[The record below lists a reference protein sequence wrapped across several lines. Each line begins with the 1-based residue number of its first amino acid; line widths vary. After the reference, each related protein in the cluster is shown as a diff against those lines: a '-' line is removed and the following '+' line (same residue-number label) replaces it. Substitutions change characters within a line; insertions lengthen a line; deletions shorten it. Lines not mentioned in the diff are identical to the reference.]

1 MAESR
6 LGRSRVEVLRL
17 RREEK
22 LGPAAITHWLGI
34 GRASVYRLLGKEAAV
49 KANGVS
55 MPIRPEM
62 RGLYPSSRLASVPPH
77 VIVMT
82 RRATLPHSGRVIAT
96 PRVAGF
102 KSELVAGFIPELVA
116 GLFRNQD

>member
-1 MAESR
+1 LRSFACA
-6 LGRSRVEVLRL
+6 GRKSSARRQSHTGSVLA
-17 RREEK
+17 
-22 LGPAAITHWLGI
+22 GPASIVC
-34 GRASVYRLLGKEAAV
+34 SVRKLLI

-102 KSELVAGFIPELVA
+102 KSESVAGFIPESVA
-116 GLFRNQD
+116 GLLRNQH